1 MSSATSRVANDPG
14 RPAEAGSPQL
24 HGVPLSEGSVTV
36 ESEPQKTAQLK
47 VLIVAPYFYP
57 RVGGLE
63 NYVRH
68 IARELSKIGWAVSVV
83 CGDVAVRK
91 PQQESMDG
99 CTVYRLPV
107 WKVISNTPVH
117 LGWYRMLRRIIKA
130 ERPDVINANAPV
142 PYMADMIALAARRIP
157 VVMTY
162 HAGSMRKNQIATD
175 WAIRLY
181 ESFLLPHTLNRAA
194 RIICSSDFVRDHF
207 LRAWQDKSVTIMPGV
222 DTEYFVPGEP
232 RLDRQGIVF
241 VGDFRDPRKGLDVL
255 LEAVRELP
263 DVRLRIVGPGDAR
276 PQARVEFLGV
286 KHGEA
291 LVRELQRSQALVL
304 PSTTEAEGFGM
315 VLIEAM
321 ACATPVIASD
331 IGGIALAVRDGVDGL
346 LVPPGDPIALRRAIA
361 GLLAD
366 PARIAK
372 LGAAGRDRTERLFTW
387 SDRGLATDEALRAA
401 RSGSRI

>member
-1 MSSATSRVANDPG
+1 MSSATSRVANDSGLAGDAG
-14 RPAEAGSPQL
+14 RPRPHGLQL
-24 HGVPLSEGSVTV
+24 NEGSLTV
-36 ESEPQKTAQLK
+36 EPVPQETARLK
-47 VLIVAPYFYP
+47 VLIVSPYFYP

-68 IARELSKIGWAVSVV
+68 ISRELSKMGWAVSVV
-83 CGDVAVRK
+83 CGDVAVRT
-91 PQQESMDG
+91 PQRDSLDG

-117 LGWYRMLRRIIKA
+117 LGWYRMLKQIIKT

-142 PYMADMIALAARRIP
+142 PYMADMIVLAARQIP

-162 HAGSMRKNQIATD
+162 HAGSMRKDRLTTD

-181 ESFLLPHTLNRAA
+181 ESLLLPRTLNRAT
-194 RIICSSDFVRDHF
+194 RIICSSDFIRDHF
-207 LRAWQDKSVTIMPGV
+207 LRAWRDKSVTIMPGV
-222 DTEYFVPGEP
+222 DTECFVPGDAQRE
-232 RLDRQGIVF
+232 RQGIVF

-263 DVRLRIVGPGDAR
+263 DVRVRIVGPGDPR
-276 PQARVEFLGV
+276 PQPRVEFLGV
-286 KHGEA
+286 KYGEA

-331 IGGIALAVRDGVDGL
+331 IGGIALAVRDGVDGV
-346 LVPPGDPIALRRAIA
+346 LVPPGDPIALRRAITE
-361 GLLAD
+361 LLGD
-366 PARIAK
+366 PARISE

-387 SDRGLATDEALRAA
+387 SDRGQATDEALRAA
-401 RSGSRI
+401 CLC